1 MIKYTKNITNKL
13 KSMEFKFD
21 YELDSKGK
29 VFSEVWSKG
38 IIEVSIDHD
47 IKEVMVSIINDDAIQ
62 LNTLYEL
69 QTLDKLINKK

>member
-21 YELDSKGK
+21 YELDCKGK
-29 VFSEVWSKG
+29 VFNEVWSKG

-47 IKEVMVSIINDDAIQ
+47 IKEVMVSIINNDAIQ

>member
-21 YELDSKGK
+21 YELGCKGK
-29 VFSEVWSKG
+29 VYNEVWSKG

-47 IKEVMVSIINDDAIQ
+47 IKEVMVSIINNDAIQ

-69 QTLDKLINKK
+69 QTLDKLINQK